1 MLILTP
7 LFDVNQSEKVTY
19 KIMDKLTNLTD
30 ILKDIQSA
38 VLAYSGG
45 VDSTFLLKAMQLS
58 NIRTLAVTAVSEI
71 IPHNDLLTA
80 KEVAGKLGIHHR
92 IIKTENLSREE
103 FVSNPPDR
111 CFFCKD
117 ELFKKLTDIALSEGY
132 MFVLDGSNMDDTTDY
147 RPGRKAAA
155 KYNIRSPLIEA
166 GLSKIEIREFS
177 KQLSLST
184 WDKPSSPCLATRFPY
199 GRRITKEAL
208 SRVGKAE
215 DFLRTLGFCK
225 VRVRDHSSIARIEV
239 EENEIELVLMPQKR
253 KLISETLNSLGYEFI
268 SLDLDGYK
276 SGSLNRV
283 LRDSHSL

>member
-1 MLILTP
+1 M
-7 LFDVNQSEKVTY
+7 N
-19 KIMDKLTNLTD
+19 DKLAPLID
-30 ILKDIQSA
+30 ILKDMQSA

-58 NIRTLAVTAVSEI
+58 GIRTLAATAVSEI
-71 IPHNDLLTA
+71 IPYNDLLTA
-80 KEVAGKLGIHHR
+80 KEVAVELGIQHR

-103 FVSNPPDR
+103 FVSNAPDR

-117 ELFKKLTDIALSEGY
+117 ELFKNITDIASSEGY

-147 RPGRKAAA
+147 RPGRKAAI

-166 GLSKIEIREFS
+166 GFSKIEIREFS
-177 KQLSLST
+177 RQLGLST
-184 WDKPSSPCLATRFPY
+184 WDKPSSPCLSSRFPY
-199 GRRITKEAL
+199 GQRITKEAL

-215 DFLRTLGFCK
+215 DFLRTFGFYT
-225 VRVRDHSSIARIEV
+225 VRVRDHGSSARIEV
-239 EENEIELVLMPQKR
+239 EEDEIELLLIPEKR
-253 KLISETLNSLGYEFI
+253 KIISETLKSLGYEFI

-283 LRDSHSL
+283 LRDGHSL

>member
-1 MLILTP
+1 MNNKLAHLI
-7 LFDVNQSEKVTY
+7 N
-19 KIMDKLTNLTD
+19 

-58 NIRTLAVTAVSEI
+58 DIRILAVTAASEI
-71 IPHNDLLTA
+71 IPCNDLLTA
-80 KEVAGKLGIHHR
+80 KEVAGELGIRHR
-92 IIKTENLSREE
+92 IIKTEELSREE
-103 FVSNPPDR
+103 FVSNTPDR

-117 ELFKKLTDIALSEGY
+117 ELFKKLTDIALLEGY

-147 RPGRKAAA
+147 RPGRKAAI
-155 KYNIRSPLIEA
+155 KYKIKSPLIEA

-177 KQLSLST
+177 KQLGLST

-208 SRVGKAE
+208 LRVGKAE
-215 DFLRTLGFCK
+215 DFLRTLGFFK
-225 VRVRDHSSIARIEV
+225 VRVRDHGSIARIEV
-239 EENEIELVLMPQKR
+239 EEDEIESLLIPEKR
-253 KLISETLNSLGYEFI
+253 KLITKTLKSLGFEFI

>member
-1 MLILTP
+1 ML
-7 LFDVNQSEKVTY
+7 DN
-19 KIMDKLTNLTD
+19 KLTTLIK
-30 ILKDIQSA
+30 ILKNMQSA

-58 NIRTLAVTAVSEI
+58 DLMTLAVTAVSEI

-80 KEVAGKLGIHHR
+80 KEVAEELGIQHR
-92 IIKTENLSREE
+92 IIKTEELSKEE
-103 FVSNPPDR
+103 FVSNTPDR

-147 RPGRKAAA
+147 RPGRKAAI

-166 GLSKIEIREFS
+166 GLSKMEIREFS
-177 KQLSLST
+177 KQLGLST
-184 WDKPSSPCLATRFPY
+184 WDKPSSPCLSTRFPY
-199 GRRITKEAL
+199 GQRITKEAL
-208 SRVGKAE
+208 KRVEMAE
-215 DFLRTLGFCK
+215 DLLRTLGFYK
-225 VRVRDHSSIARIEV
+225 VRVRDHGSIARLEV
-239 EENEIELVLMPQKR
+239 EEDKIGLLLIPEKR
-253 KLISETLNSLGYEFI
+253 KIISEKLKSLGYAFV

-283 LRDSHSL
+283 LKDSLSL